1 MAGFRASYALAFHLA
16 YGLRLFRTSVQL
28 LDGHAGG
35 LEMQLPAL
43 QPGDAILVVG
53 FAPYSREAEVVP
65 QAAHQRGCKL
75 VSHTDSTALPLSL
88 LADEMLLFS
97 VHSPSFF
104 PSTTA
109 GLALVEALL
118 ELVVALSGSV
128 VVERI
133 PAAENQFFASGA
145 YLQKPPARSP

>member
-35 LEMQLPAL
+35 LEMQLRAL

-53 FAPYSREAEVVP
+53 FAPYSREA
-65 QAAHQRGCKL
+65 ALMAL
-75 VSHTDSTALPLSL
+75 TDSTASPLSL

-104 PSTTA
+104 PSTAA

-128 VVERI
+128 LVERI